1 MSKYE
6 KYRES
11 FKKAIQ
17 DNRNQPDKYE
27 LEDCELMPEDDTE
40 YVREYLRKRGIKP
53 NETDI

>member
-17 DNRNQPDKYE
+17 ESTNQPDKYE
-27 LEDCELMPEDDTE
+27 LEDCELLPEDDTE
-40 YVREYLRKRGIKP
+40 YVKEYLRKRGTEP
-53 NETDI
+53 NETGV

>member
-6 KYRES
+6 KYREG

-17 DNRNQPDKYE
+17 EDLNQPEKYK

-40 YVREYLRKRGIKP
+40 YVREYLRKRGMEP
-53 NETDI
+53 DETDI